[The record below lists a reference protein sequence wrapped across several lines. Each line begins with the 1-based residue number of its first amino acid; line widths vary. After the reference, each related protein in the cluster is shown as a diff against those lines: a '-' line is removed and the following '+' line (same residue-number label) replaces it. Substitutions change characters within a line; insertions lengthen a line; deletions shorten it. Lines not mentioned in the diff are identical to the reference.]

1 MVRGA
6 QAIMKIP
13 NPPMRK
19 VFTIKDVPS
28 VRKALLTL
36 IADLSC
42 GADVT
47 ESGRQAI
54 DIIRWG
60 KFDAVLLD
68 IRCAHALA
76 EEVVPSIRSLQPS
89 LLANVLVITVEVADA
104 KTLDLLAWYFEL
116 QVHSKGPIQ
125 EVEAILRGLLHLPPV
140 PN

>member
-1 MVRGA
+1 
-6 QAIMKIP
+6 MKIP

-19 VFTIKDVPS
+19 VFTLEDVPS
-28 VRKALLTL
+28 VRKALLKL
-36 IADLSC
+36 LADIGC
-42 GADVT
+42 EADAT
-47 ESGRQAI
+47 DSGRQAI

-89 LLANVLVITVEVADA
+89 LLANVLVITAEVADA
-104 KTLDLLAWYFEL
+104 KALDLLEWYFEL

-125 EVEAILRGLLHLPPV
+125 EVEAILRGLLHLPLA
-140 PN
+140 PNAA

>member
-1 MVRGA
+1 
-6 QAIMKIP
+6 MKIP

-19 VFTIKDVPS
+19 VLTIEDVPS
-28 VRKALLTL
+28 VRKALLSLLT
-36 IADLSC
+36 DLGC
-42 GADVT
+42 EADVA

-54 DIIRWG
+54 DLIRWE

-68 IRCAHALA
+68 ICCAHALA

-89 LLANVLVITVEVADA
+89 LLANVLVITAEVADA
-104 KTLDLLAWYFEL
+104 KTLDLLEWYFEL
-116 QVHSKGPIQ
+116 QVQSKGPIQ

>member
-1 MVRGA
+1 
-6 QAIMKIP
+6 MKTA

-19 VFTIKDVPS
+19 VLTIEDVPS

-36 IADLSC
+36 LADLRYE
-42 GADVT
+42 ADAAD
-47 ESGRQAI
+47 SGRQAI
-54 DIIRWG
+54 DIIRWE

-89 LLANVLVITVEVADA
+89 LLANVLVITAEVADA
-104 KTLDLLAWYFEL
+104 KTLDLLEWYFEL

-125 EVEAILRGLLHLPPV
+125 YVVEAILWGLMHLPPV
-140 PN
+140 PNTA